1 MSKPP
6 LRRAHGL
13 SLIELLLGLA
23 ITALVMAP
31 LVPMLST
38 ASNAAR
44 VADDQVALERDANF
58 ALERIV
64 ARIRATAP
72 ATDLQNK
79 PSSEWLKPEA
89 VFSLIIS
96 PGARA
101 GVLVEQQGKET
112 YVLTDP
118 ETVTNFELTMPV
130 TEASQPA
137 IMVSL
142 SMERRAASTTA
153 VATVRMGTT
162 R

>member
-1 MSKPP
+1 MSKPA
-6 LRRAHGL
+6 LLRAHGL

-23 ITALVMAP
+23 IAALIMAP

-38 ASNAAR
+38 ASSAAR
-44 VADDQVALERDANF
+44 IADDQVALERDADF
-58 ALERIV
+58 ALARIV

-89 VFSLIIS
+89 VFSVNG
-96 PGARA
+96 GA
-101 GVLVEQQGKET
+101 LLEQQGKNT
-112 YVLTDP
+112 YALTDP
-118 ETVTNFELTMPV
+118 GSVTDFSLGLPV

-137 IMVSL
+137 IRVSL
-142 SMERRAASTTA
+142 SMQRGSATTTA
-153 VATVRMGTT
+153 VATVRMGTA

>member
-1 MSKPP
+1 MSRHPGV
-6 LRRAHGL
+6 RQYGL
-13 SLIELLLGLA
+13 SLVELLIGLA

-31 LVPMLST
+31 LVPMMGT

-44 VADDQVALERDANF
+44 IADDQVALEREADF
-58 ALERIV
+58 ALERIA

-72 ATDLQNK
+72 PPDMQNK

-118 ETVTNFELTMPV
+118 ETVTSFELTMPV

-137 IMVSL
+137 ITVSL

>member
-1 MSKPP
+1 MSRHP

-13 SLIELLLGLA
+13 SLVELLIGLA

-31 LVPMLST
+31 LVPMMGT

-44 VADDQVALERDANF
+44 IADDQVALEREADF

-72 ATDLQNK
+72 PPDMQNK

-101 GVLVEQQGKET
+101 GVLVEQRGKET

-118 ETVTNFELTMPV
+118 ETVTSFELTMPV

-137 IMVSL
+137 IRVSL
-142 SMERRAASTTA
+142 SMERGAASTTA